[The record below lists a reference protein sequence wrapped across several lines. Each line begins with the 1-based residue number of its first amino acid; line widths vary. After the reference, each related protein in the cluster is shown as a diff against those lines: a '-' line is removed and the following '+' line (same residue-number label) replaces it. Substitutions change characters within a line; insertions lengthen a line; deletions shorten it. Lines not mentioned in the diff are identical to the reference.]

1 MLIGTVKETKAGENR
16 VGLTPSGVSVLVKA
30 GHTVLIESGAGE
42 NSGLSD
48 EEYAREGAEVIQTAE
63 EVFEK
68 SQMIVK
74 VKEPQKP
81 ECELL
86 FSGQILFT
94 FLHLAAEKEL
104 TESLLERKVTAI
116 AYETIK
122 LENGSLPLLAPMSA
136 IAGRMAVQIGAHYL
150 EKTHGGLGKLLGG
163 VPGVLPA
170 RVTVLGGGVVGMNA
184 TKMALG
190 LGAQVTVIDRDLARL
205 SYIDDIFSGR
215 ALTLTSTPYHI
226 GKAVVESDLV
236 VGGVAITG
244 AATPKL
250 VSKEMVK
257 QMNPKTVIVDVSID
271 QGGCFETT
279 RPTSFLE
286 PTYVEEDVIHYCVP
300 NIPGAVPYTSTW
312 ALTNATLPYVL
323 KLANCGLTEALK
335 SDAALAK
342 GVNIHDGRLTNREV
356 AKALGMTYQPG

>member
-1 MLIGTVKETKAGENR
+1 MFIGTVRETKTGENR
-16 VGLTPSGVSVLVKA
+16 VGLTPSGVNALVKA

-42 NSGLSD
+42 NSGISD
-48 EEYAREGAEVIQTAE
+48 EEYAREGAEVIRTAE
-63 EVFEK
+63 EVFEE

-74 VKEPQKP
+74 VKEPQKS
-81 ECELL
+81 EYELL
-86 FSGQILFT
+86 FPGQILFT

-116 AYETIK
+116 AYETIE

-150 EKTHGGLGKLLGG
+150 EATHGGSGKLLGG

-170 RVTVLGGGVVGMNA
+170 KVVILGSGVVGTNA
-184 TKMALG
+184 AKMAFG
-190 LGAQVTVIDRDLARL
+190 AGAQVTVIDRDLTRL
-205 SYIDDIFSGR
+205 GRIDDLFSGR
-215 ALTLTSTPYHI
+215 ILTLASTPYHI
-226 GKAVVESDLV
+226 ARATMESDLV
-236 VGGVAITG
+236 IGGVAITG

-250 VSKEMVK
+250 VTREMVK
-257 QMNPKTVIVDVSID
+257 QMKPRTVIVDVSID
-271 QGGCFETT
+271 QGGCFETA

-286 PTYVEEDVIHYCVP
+286 PIYVEEDVIHYCVP

-312 ALTNATLPYVL
+312 ALTNATLPYIL
-323 KLANCGLTEALK
+323 KLANYGLTDALK

-342 GVNIHDGRLTNREV
+342 GVNAYDGRLTNREV
-356 AKALGMTYQPG
+356 AKALGMTYQPR

>member
-1 MLIGTVKETKAGENR
+1 MFVGTLKEIKTGENR
-16 VGLTPSGVSVLVKA
+16 VGVTPSGVSVLVKA
-30 GHTVLIESGAGE
+30 GHTVLIESGAGR

-48 EEYAREGAEVIQTAE
+48 EEYAKEGAKVIRTAE

-68 SQMIVK
+68 SQVIVK

-81 ECELL
+81 EYELL

-116 AYETIK
+116 AYETIE

-163 VPGVLPA
+163 VPGVQPA
-170 RVTVLGGGVVGMNA
+170 RVTVLGGGVVGINA

-226 GKAVVESDLV
+226 EKAVVESDLV

-244 AATPKL
+244 AAAPKL
-250 VSKEMVK
+250 VSKEMVR
-257 QMNPKTVIVDVSID
+257 QMKPKTVIVDVSID
-271 QGGCFETT
+271 QGGCFETA

-286 PTYVEEDVIHYCVP
+286 PIYVEEDVIHYCVP

-323 KLANCGLTEALK
+323 KLANYNLIDALK

-342 GVNIHDGRLTNREV
+342 GVNAHDGRLTNREV
-356 AKALGMTYQPG
+356 AKALGMTYQPR